1 MLFLHYAGTK
11 TYCAASNDYI
21 VKTIMTPKQKQRFIL
36 VSLLVVGLSAGIG
49 LVLMALNENINLFFT
64 PSQVV
69 AGEVPPNQRFRIGGM
84 VTLDSVEKLDGELTV
99 LFKLNDSVK
108 EVQLKYAGI
117 LPDLFREGQGIVAE
131 GKLNEEGVFVADQV
145 LAKHDEN
152 YMPPEVEHALKTSG
166 GDYYNNE
173 ATE

>member
-1 MLFLHYAGTK
+1 
-11 TYCAASNDYI
+11 
-21 VKTIMTPKQKQRFIL
+21 VKTTMTPKQKQRFIL
-36 VSLLVVGLSAGIG
+36 VSLLVVGLGVGIS
-49 LVLMALNENINLFFT
+49 LVLMALDENINLFFT

-69 AGEVPPNQRFRIGGM
+69 AGEVPPDQRFRIGGM
-84 VTLDSVEKLDGELTV
+84 VTEDSVEKLDGELTV

-108 EVQLKYAGI
+108 EVQLRYAGI

-152 YMPPEVEHALKTSG
+152 YMPPEVEHALKVSG